1 MSKKRND
8 FKVYPYT
15 ASSKPGIEQWQVKSG
30 SIDVYLASSSKV
42 EADRVAAALNID
54 PYYLERGNT
63 QKDRA
68 NGQSPI
74 TKDTYK

>member
-1 MSKKRND
+1 MANVRND

-15 ASSKPGIEQWQVKSG
+15 ATAYPDLEQWQVRSG
-30 SIDVYLASSSKV
+30 KTDLYITTRVLA
-42 EADRVAAALNID
+42 EAERVAAALNID

-68 NGQSPI
+68 NGQAPNRKI
-74 TKDTYK
+74 